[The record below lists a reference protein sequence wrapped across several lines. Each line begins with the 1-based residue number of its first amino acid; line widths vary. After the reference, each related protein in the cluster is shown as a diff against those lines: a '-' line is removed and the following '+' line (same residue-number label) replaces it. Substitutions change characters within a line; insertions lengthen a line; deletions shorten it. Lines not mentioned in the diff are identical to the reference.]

1 MGQAFVAG
9 NTEEPG
15 VYPAGMTRSS
25 PRRTLVVLALAAV
38 VFGCL
43 AGTALPARGV
53 IVFAFDGH
61 PTDTLRVL
69 VLDPPTLAAAQAY
82 LGGQGQARIPVG
94 PIVRGPGADPR
105 YPFHFVPDSVRLAE
119 VTTEL
124 CDAAPMH
131 TPQEVD
137 SFISNVTGNP
147 DAPQATWC
155 PWTARPIAV
164 DLNY

>member
-1 MGQAFVAG
+1 MGQASVAG

-25 PRRTLVVLALAAV
+25 PRRTRLVVLALAAV

-43 AGTALPARGV
+43 AGTALPAGGV

-61 PTDTLRVL
+61 PADTLRVL

-94 PIVRGPGADPR
+94 PIVRGPGVDSR

-119 VTTEL
+119 VTIEL

-131 TPQEVD
+131 W
-137 SFISNVTGNP
+137 N
-147 DAPQATWC
+147 
-155 PWTARPIAV
+155 
-164 DLNY
+164 